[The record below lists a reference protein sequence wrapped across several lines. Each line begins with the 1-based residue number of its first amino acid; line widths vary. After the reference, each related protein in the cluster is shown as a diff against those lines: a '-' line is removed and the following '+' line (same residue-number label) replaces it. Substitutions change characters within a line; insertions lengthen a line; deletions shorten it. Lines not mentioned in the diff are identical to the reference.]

1 MLCVFNNAASG
12 YVKALQHSM
21 FGAGNYQSSDLVEM
35 DYAAI
40 ARAMG
45 CNGIRVEDP
54 DRLGDA
60 LKAGLAERTR
70 PTVLDVVVT
79 RDPARMLPAVDN
91 RTVEIKQG
99 DRVA

>member
-1 MLCVFNNAASG
+1 
-12 YVKALQHSM
+12 LQHAI
-21 FGAGNYQSSDLVEM
+21 FRGRYQSSDLVEM

-54 DRLGDA
+54 ERLGEA
-60 LKAGLAERTR
+60 LRTGLGERTR
-70 PTVLDVVVT
+70 PTMLDVVVT
-79 RDPARMLPAVDN
+79 RDPTRMLPAVDN